1 MEDFFIRSFS
11 PDINSSVINS
21 TMSPKQTSQNTS
33 SDHGQAMKKPQYN
46 RQLLVIALAIILVVS
61 LVGNS
66 VVLYMT
72 CCGKAKNNKIKK
84 KVNFLFA
91 NLAVADLFV
100 SIMAYFATILMEL
113 MDYEWLA
120 GDVFCRIYKTFQIS
134 ALLASSNMIV
144 IIALQRQHVIK
155 NPLKKPLPTRICVVT
170 GWLLA
175 FLFSIPV
182 PIVFR
187 LQVTEHG
194 YRCKSIFAQLPE
206 WHYQVYTM
214 YYLVTAFFLP
224 FCILIVAYS
233 RILWVIWRKSNTRRY
248 PKLEQE
254 NCQLPSNQ
262 SWKVLS
268 TNSCIHGARVKTLK
282 MSLVIITLFMVC
294 ELPYFIVE
302 SSLAFGANM
311 KLRGKARAVLDTL
324 LVINSAIN
332 PYVYL
337 FFTNHNLVVR
347 TLAKNA
353 CFCCLS
359 EDTMEESSTMDKEP

>member
-1 MEDFFIRSFS
+1 MEDFFIDSFP

-33 SDHGQAMKKPQYN
+33 SDHGQAVKTPQYN

-72 CCGKAKNNKIKK
+72 CGGK
-84 KVNFLFA
+84 
-91 NLAVADLFV
+91 
-100 SIMAYFATILMEL
+100 L

-170 GWLLA
+170 GWLHA

-268 TNSCIHGARVKTLK
+268 RTTCIHRARVKTLK

-294 ELPYFIVE
+294 ELPYFVVE
-302 SSLAFGANM
+302 ITVAFRTNL
-311 KLRGKARAVLDTL
+311 KLDDKVFVVLEIF

-337 FFTNHNLVVR
+337 FFTNHNLSIR
-347 TLAKNA
+347 ALAKNA

-359 EDTMEESSTMDKEP
+359 EDTMEESVTTDNEP

>member
-1 MEDFFIRSFS
+1 MEDFFIGSFS
-11 PDINSSVINS
+11 SDINSSVINS
-21 TMSPKQTSQNTS
+21 TMSPNQTSQNTS
-33 SDHGQAMKKPQYN
+33 SDHGQAVKTPQYN
-46 RQLLVIALAIILVVS
+46 RQLLVIALVIILVVS

-72 CCGKAKNNKIKK
+72 CGGKAKKNKIKK
-84 KVNFLFA
+84 KVNFLYA

-134 ALLASSNMIV
+134 ALYASSNMIV

-175 FLFSIPV
+175 FLCSIPF

-194 YRCKSIFAQLPE
+194 YECTDIFAQLPK
-206 WHYQVYTM
+206 WHFQAYTM

-224 FCILIVAYS
+224 FCILTVAYI

-262 SWKVLS
+262 SLKVSS
-268 TNSCIHGARVKTLK
+268 TNSCIHRARVKTLK

-294 ELPYFIVE
+294 ELPYIIAGGAV
-302 SSLAFGANM
+302 AFEIITEPNE
-311 KLRGKARAVLDTL
+311 KIIAVLDIF
-324 LVINSAIN
+324 LVINSSIN

-337 FFTNHNLVVR
+337 FFTNHNLAIMAF
-347 TLAKNA
+347 AKNE
-353 CFCCLS
+353 CFCCLN
-359 EDTMEESSTMDKEP
+359 EDSTTENEP